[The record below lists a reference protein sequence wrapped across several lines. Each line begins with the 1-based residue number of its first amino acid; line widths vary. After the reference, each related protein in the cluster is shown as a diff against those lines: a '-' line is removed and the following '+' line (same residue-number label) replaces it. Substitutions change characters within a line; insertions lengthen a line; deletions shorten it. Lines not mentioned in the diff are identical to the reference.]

1 MERCFFSESLCLHW
15 QYALLLLL
23 AYKNPYFIYI
33 LEERKKEKNNE
44 ITIVNENSDESVEL
58 LQKDKKNKIQKNV
71 YDSLMNYKVEISD

>member
-1 MERCFFSESLCLHW
+1 M
-15 QYALLLLL
+15 LLLL

-58 LQKDKKNKIQKNV
+58 LEKEKKTK
-71 YDSLMNYKVEISD
+71 YKRERVRIILEII